1 MYQYCI
7 YHNIVAAI
15 ESFRA
20 LINRHS
26 GCAEKTE
33 KPIHCWHA
41 AKRIV
46 RLGRSAERTALTSS
60 VYPSG

>member
-26 GCAEKTE
+26 GCAEKP
-33 KPIHCWHA
+33 KNPFIA
-41 AKRIV
+41 GMPPKG
-46 RLGRSAERTALTSS
+46 L
-60 VYPSG
+60 